1 MIGAVAEV
9 TTRARLRGSMA
20 SASRHRTALTMRP
33 RCSPDRN
40 DRDRIPRRST
50 RAAGVAVIVRCI
62 VVDIVDIAML
72 SDSIRSALH
81 ARSCAV
87 GLRG

>member
-9 TTRARLRGSMA
+9 TTRARLRGSIA
-20 SASRHRTALTMRP
+20 SASRHRTARLLMRP
-33 RCSPDRN
+33 RSSPDRN
-40 DRDRIPRRST
+40 DPDRIPRCSR
-50 RAAGVAVIVRCI
+50 RAAGVAVAVRCI
-62 VVDIVDIAML
+62 VADIVDIAML

-87 GLRG
+87 GL